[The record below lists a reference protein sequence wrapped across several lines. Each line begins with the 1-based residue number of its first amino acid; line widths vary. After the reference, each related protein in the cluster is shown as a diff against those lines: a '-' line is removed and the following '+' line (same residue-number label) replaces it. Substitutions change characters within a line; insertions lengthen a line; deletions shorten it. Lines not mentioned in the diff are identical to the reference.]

1 MGLILVPLIEKAAE
15 HLMAIDEAWDSKSSN
30 PSVHLPEV
38 FTDANIS
45 SIEQMDL
52 ALSHCLGATVQT
64 ALLVSPLVVIVGWIA
79 GLNMDL
85 NFEYFM
91 AFSLLLAVLVVGNF
105 VRDRKTNWLEGT
117 FLLMVY
123 FVVAVAAF
131 YYPNPV
137 HHGKVDA
144 GVTEGDH

>member
-1 MGLILVPLIEKAAE
+1 MKLGIVGFFYKHSFAE
-15 HLMAIDEAWDSKSSN
+15 VELTDEQS
-30 PSVHLPEV
+30 
-38 FTDANIS
+38 T
-45 SIEQMDL
+45 EQMDL
-52 ALSHCLGATVQT
+52 ALSHALGATIQT

-105 VRDRKTNWLEGT
+105 VRDRKTNWLEGS

-123 FVVAVAAF
+123 F
-131 YYPNPV
+131 
-137 HHGKVDA
+137 
-144 GVTEGDH
+144 